1 MSNNILYTVG
11 TSILVSNSTYS
22 PGANTSLGAY
32 QAANDIDC
40 DGLAAAAARQSTK
53 IDLTATRAPW
63 YDVRMTWEPATDP
76 AAGGSMDLYWSP
88 SHAAAAAVGNIAG
101 CTGAD
106 GAYTGYSTVTL
117 AVSLTQMH
125 FIGSVPAGI
134 ANDADGVQ
142 IAHVGLFSPTA
153 RYGCLVVVNSMSVA
167 LHADSVEFA
176 VLFEPIIP
184 QVQ

>member
-11 TSILVSNSTYS
+11 TPIVVADGVYN
-22 PGANTSLGAY
+22 PGANTSLGA
-32 QAANDIDC
+32 ATDDIDC
-40 DGLAAAAARQSTK
+40 AGLAAAAARQSVK
-53 IDLTATRAPW
+53 IDFTATRAPW

-76 AAGGSMDLYWSP
+76 AANGSMDLYWSP
-88 SHAAAAAVGNIAG
+88 SHSGTAAIGNMAG
-101 CTGAD
+101 CSGAD

-117 AVSLTQMH
+117 AVGLTQMH

-134 ANDADGVQ
+134 ANDSDGVQ